1 MTVYEFSFSEAQVTG
16 KLADKAGL
24 RPVLLLFH
32 ANEADTISEIDSKC
46 CQGLQSNNTFMNGN
60 TEGFEQKKRYLH
72 WKQKGQISLE
82 IKQLNELAQFCK
94 NKVL

>member
-1 MTVYEFSFSEAQVTG
+1 
-16 KLADKAGL
+16 
-24 RPVLLLFH
+24 
-32 ANEADTISEIDSKC
+32 
-46 CQGLQSNNTFMNGN
+46 MNGN

-94 NKVL
+94 NKVLQTDETKINLNYNDGKRKV

>member
-1 MTVYEFSFSEAQVTG
+1 M
-16 KLADKAGL
+16 ADKAGL

-32 ANEADTISEIDSKC
+32 ANEADKISEIDSK